1 MPAEQ
6 RKKVAAFTLGC
17 KVNQYDTQAMLELFR
32 QRGYEVVDFAPGA
45 DVYLINTCTVT
56 SRSEAK
62 SRQVLRRALRENPG
76 AIVAVT
82 GCYAQVAPAELWQIP
97 GVDVV
102 IGTHGRRQIVDLV
115 EAAAK
120 RKGRQKELK
129 ESSRPQIAAPRRM
142 KMVFSEEEAEK
153 TDGAAGHEAAA
164 TATARGIFSLPAE
177 AEVSVPAGKEDLW
190 AERDPR
196 QLGAAWAEA
205 TAFEELPIFRFT
217 GRTRAT
223 VKVQE
228 GCNQFCSY
236 CLVPFARGRS
246 RSRAPQAVLAEARRL
261 VEGGFKEIVLTGI
274 HLGAY
279 GLDLDENVDL
289 AGLVEKLLA
298 VDGLE
303 RIRLSSIEPLE
314 VSEKLL
320 ELMGGGGKVC
330 RHLHIP
336 LQSGC
341 DSVLARMNRRYS
353 TRQYAEVLARARAAV
368 PGVAI
373 STDVMVGFPGETEA
387 EFQASYQF
395 VREMAFSKVHV
406 FPYSRRPG
414 TRAASFPGQLSRAEK
429 EERSRRMG
437 ELADELALA
446 FHRQFI
452 DRRVQVLVEAE
463 RDESGWLEGLTDN
476 YLRVTFPGGDEN
488 VNQIKEVLVLEA
500 DREGARGQLVSVS

>member
-62 SRQVLRRALRENPG
+62 SRQVLRRALRENPQ

-120 RKGRQKELK
+120 RKGQ
-129 ESSRPQIAAPRRM
+129 
-142 KMVFSEEEAEK
+142 EK
-153 TDGAAGHEAAA
+153 GEPEKGDGVAGQEAAA
-164 TATARGIFSLPAE
+164 TAAVLGITNRPAGE
-177 AEVSVPAGKEDLW
+177 KISASAGKEKLR
-190 AERDPR
+190 AERDPGNV
-196 QLGAAWAEA
+196 GAAWAEA

-452 DRRVQVLVEAE
+452 DQRVQVLVEAE

-488 VNQIKEVLVLEA
+488 INQIKEVLVLEA
-500 DREGARGQLVSVS
+500 DREGARGHLVSIA